1 MNDDEGLGDD
11 DVDGADGCNHDAAY
25 IVINREALC
34 YEARVSFT
42 NRKME
47 TAATRGNHHEFKA
60 TTIMMHSRCRGITA
74 L

>member
-1 MNDDEGLGDD
+1 MNDDDGLGDD

-34 YEARVSFT
+34 SV
-42 NRKME
+42 
-47 TAATRGNHHEFKA
+47 
-60 TTIMMHSRCRGITA
+60 